1 MEKVREFDRISNQFL
16 LKSDSLCKSMEPF
29 FFSMF
34 LCICRGFLKYS
45 MRVTLS
51 KIILSI
57 LTQNVPKTFFSLN
70 RYKLMMDCWK
80 DDPIE
85 RPSFSQLILILEE
98 MMTVD
103 TPYYDFTLLDESQAC
118 YNVASA
124 ASATT
129 SKTVAL
135 ETQL

>member
-1 MEKVREFDRISNQFL
+1 MKKVREFDRISNQFL
-16 LKSDSLCKSMEPF
+16 LKSNSLCKSMEPF

-34 LCICRGFLKYS
+34 LCICRVFLKYS

-57 LTQNVPKTFFSLN
+57 LMQNLSKTLFSLN

-80 DDPIE
+80 DDPNE

-118 YNVASA
+118 YSVASA
-124 ASATT
+124 PTT
-129 SKTVAL
+129 SKTVTP
-135 ETQL
+135 ETRL

>member
-1 MEKVREFDRISNQFL
+1 
-16 LKSDSLCKSMEPF
+16 
-29 FFSMF
+29 MF

-57 LTQNVPKTFFSLN
+57 LTQNVSKTFFSLN

>member
-16 LKSDSLCKSMEPF
+16 LKSMEPF

-34 LCICRGFLKYS
+34 LCICRGFLKYR

-57 LTQNVPKTFFSLN
+57 LIQNVSKTLFSLN

-80 DDPIE
+80 DDPNE

>member
-57 LTQNVPKTFFSLN
+57 LTQNVSKTFFSLN

-103 TPYYDFTLLDESQAC
+103 MPYYDFTLLDESQAC
-118 YNVASA
+118 YSVGSA
-124 ASATT
+124 TTT
-129 SKTVAL
+129 SKTVTP

>member
-16 LKSDSLCKSMEPF
+16 LKSMEPF

-57 LTQNVPKTFFSLN
+57 LTQNVSKTFFSLN

-103 TPYYDFTLLDESQAC
+103 TPYYDFTLLEESQAC

-124 ASATT
+124 ATT
-129 SKTVAL
+129 SKTVTR

>member
-16 LKSDSLCKSMEPF
+16 LKSMEPF

-57 LTQNVPKTFFSLN
+57 LTQNVSKTFFSLN

-124 ASATT
+124 ATT
-129 SKTVAL
+129 SKTVTR

>member
-1 MEKVREFDRISNQFL
+1 MEKVREYDRVSNQFL
-16 LKSDSLCKSMEPF
+16 LKSDSLCKSK
-29 FFSMF
+29 MF
-34 LCICRGFLKYS
+34 RCVCRGFLKYS

-57 LTQNVPKTFFSLN
+57 LLQNVSKTLFSLN

-80 DDPIE
+80 DDPNE

-124 ASATT
+124 ATT
-129 SKTVAL
+129 SKTVTP

>member
-1 MEKVREFDRISNQFL
+1 
-16 LKSDSLCKSMEPF
+16 
-29 FFSMF
+29 
-34 LCICRGFLKYS
+34 
-45 MRVTLS
+45 MRVTSS

-57 LTQNVPKTFFSLN
+57 LTQNVSKTFFSLN

-124 ASATT
+124 ATT
-129 SKTVAL
+129 SKTVTR

>member
-16 LKSDSLCKSMEPF
+16 LKSDNLCKSMEPF
-29 FFSMF
+29 FISMF

-45 MRVTLS
+45 MRVTSS

-57 LTQNVPKTFFSLN
+57 LTQNVSKTFFSLN

-124 ASATT
+124 ATT
-129 SKTVAL
+129 SKTVTR

>member
-1 MEKVREFDRISNQFL
+1 MEKVREYDRVSNQFL
-16 LKSDSLCKSMEPF
+16 LKSDSLCKSK
-29 FFSMF
+29 MF
-34 LCICRGFLKYS
+34 RCVCRGYLKYS

-57 LTQNVPKTFFSLN
+57 LLQNVSKTLFSLN

-80 DDPIE
+80 DDPNE

-103 TPYYDFTLLDESQAC
+103 TPYYDFTLLDVSQAC
-118 YNVASA
+118 YSVASA
-124 ASATT
+124 ATT
-129 SKTVAL
+129 SKTVTP

>member
-34 LCICRGFLKYS
+34 LCICRSFLKYS

-51 KIILSI
+51 KIVLSI
-57 LTQNVPKTFFSLN
+57 LTQNVSKTFFSLN

-124 ASATT
+124 ATT
-129 SKTVAL
+129 SKTVTR

>member
-1 MEKVREFDRISNQFL
+1 MEKVREFDSISNQFL
-16 LKSDSLCKSMEPF
+16 LKSMEPF

-57 LTQNVPKTFFSLN
+57 LTQNVSKTFFSLN

-124 ASATT
+124 ATT
-129 SKTVAL
+129 SKTVTR

>member
-1 MEKVREFDRISNQFL
+1 
-16 LKSDSLCKSMEPF
+16 
-29 FFSMF
+29 
-34 LCICRGFLKYS
+34 

-57 LTQNVPKTFFSLN
+57 LIQNVSKTLFSLN

-80 DDPIE
+80 DDPNG

-118 YNVASA
+118 YSVTSA
-124 ASATT
+124 ATT
-129 SKTVAL
+129 SKTVTP

>member
-1 MEKVREFDRISNQFL
+1 
-16 LKSDSLCKSMEPF
+16 MEPF

-57 LTQNVPKTFFSLN
+57 LTQNVSKTFFSLN

-118 YNVASA
+118 YNVAA
-124 ASATT
+124 AATT
-129 SKTVAL
+129 SKTVTR